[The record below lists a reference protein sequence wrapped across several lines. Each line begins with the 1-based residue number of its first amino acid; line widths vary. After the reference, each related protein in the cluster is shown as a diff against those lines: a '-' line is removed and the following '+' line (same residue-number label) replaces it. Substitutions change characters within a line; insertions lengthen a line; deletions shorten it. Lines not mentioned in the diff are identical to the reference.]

1 MKTPTG
7 RPHIVELG
15 LRPLQIE
22 EQELKGLDPLGSHDI
37 EHHEPLSTSHKL
49 HRQVVPVYT
58 LM

>member
-1 MKTPTG
+1 M
-7 RPHIVELG
+7 ELG

-22 EQELKGLDPLGSHDI
+22 EQELKGLDPLGSHDV